1 MIYFLLSF
9 SMLREKP
16 FSASKYAKDVLPYRK
31 GIPYCFVQQTTAF
44 HKHGSKCCS
53 MEILNELTYQ
63 KHMKKFEA
71 YTTYF
76 HKNTFVSSILFILF
90 SFSLYFA

>member
-1 MIYFLLSF
+1 
-9 SMLREKP
+9 
-16 FSASKYAKDVLPYRK
+16 
-31 GIPYCFVQQTTAF
+31 
-44 HKHGSKCCS
+44 